1 MKVSV
6 IIPVYN
12 CEKFIPELLECL
24 HNQTMQDYEAI
35 FIDDCSTDETPEMLK
50 RAISKDKRFHYY
62 RNENRQGA
70 ANSRNKGI
78 EISHAPYILC
88 LDADDRFEYDLLEQV
103 TDVAYASDADMV
115 MLERGDFNGFD
126 TSTIKRDR
134 YLFKDEAQLFALNV
148 FSLED
153 QPIDF
158 LLRCENGTCDR
169 MIRKKLLDKY
179 QIWFQ
184 NLKNSNDIFYTVF
197 STFCA
202 KRIVHT
208 STRDN
213 LYHRRVHFEL
223 GRISNSRDPM
233 CAIQALLQIHDNL
246 IKYEL
251 WEKYCIQFWVFAL
264 DSIEKQLFVCKDKS
278 RQREVY
284 GYLQNEGL
292 GLLGIENDEKYIS
305 LPQPIKEQYS
315 KFKEYSYEQNCFQK
329 SMMLEAMCRLYTYK
343 LKDLADKYSG
353 KNCAFWGAG
362 RLTSIFINEYRNQNG
377 NFKYI
382 IDNDV
387 KKQGA
392 DLENIPIVSYEEV
405 SNEVEMI
412 LVSNRRYYGAIEA
425 QIRSK
430 SEVTEILS
438 LEEIIYGV

>member
-35 FIDDCSTDETPEMLK
+35 FVDDCSTDETPTMLEE
-50 RAISKDKRFHYY
+50 AVSKDKRFHYY

-70 ANSRNKGI
+70 ANSRNSGI
-78 EISHAPYILC
+78 EVSHAPYILC

-103 TDVAYASDADMV
+103 TDAAYANDADMV

-126 TSTIKRDR
+126 ASTIKRGR
-134 YLFKDEAQLFALNV
+134 YLFKDEEQLFALNV

-169 MIRKKLLDKY
+169 MIRKELLDKY
-179 QIWFQ
+179 QIRFQ
-184 NLKNSNDIFYTVF
+184 NLKNSNDVFYTVF

-208 STRDN
+208 NTKDN
-213 LYHRRVHFEL
+213 LYHRRVHSEP

-233 CAIQALLQIHDNL
+233 CAIQALLQIHDTL

-251 WEKYCIQFWVFAL
+251 WEKNCIYFWVFAL
-264 DSIEKQLFVCKDKS
+264 DSLEKQLFVCKDEN

-284 GYLQNEGL
+284 DYLQNEGL
-292 GLLGIENDEKYIS
+292 ELLGVENDKKYIL
-305 LPQPIKEQYS
+305 LPQPLKEQYA
-315 KFKEYSYEQNCFQK
+315 KFKDWSYEEKCFQK
-329 SMMLEAMCRLYTYK
+329 SMTLEAMCKLYSYK
-343 LKDLADKYSG
+343 LKNLAEKYRG
-353 KNCAFWGAG
+353 KCFAFWGAG
-362 RLTSIFINEYRNQNG
+362 RLTSIFVNEYKNQG
-377 NFKYI
+377 GSFKYI
-382 IDNDV
+382 IDNDI
-387 KKQGA
+387 KKHGM
-392 DLENIPIVSYEEV
+392 DLENTPIVSYEEV
-405 SNEVEMI
+405 CNDIDVI
-412 LVSNRRYYGAIEA
+412 LVSNRRYYSAIET

-430 SEVTEILS
+430 SEIIEILS
-438 LEEIIYGV
+438 LEEIIYGE